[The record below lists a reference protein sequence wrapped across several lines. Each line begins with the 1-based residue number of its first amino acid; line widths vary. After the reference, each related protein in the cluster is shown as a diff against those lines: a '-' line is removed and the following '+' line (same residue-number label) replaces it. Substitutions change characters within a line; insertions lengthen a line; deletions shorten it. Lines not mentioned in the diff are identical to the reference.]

1 MNEVPDT
8 APAKRQWR
16 RALKH
21 VNGEE
26 RSQLNVQIPVEN
38 HEWLKNYAQRKGM
51 SMAVAVTY
59 AIFMLYEAEKEG
71 VEGV

>member
-71 VEGV
+71 AEGV